1 MARVKHRED
10 IDLLPDVQ
18 AAIQAKTWRVG
29 TIMLLFLA
37 VFVGSFI
44 TWAYYAKLDEVTRGD
59 GRVIPSRSVQ
69 VIQNLEGG
77 IVAEIL
83 VSAGEVVEANQ
94 VLVRIDNTLAES
106 DLLQKKA
113 QYLSLLGQA
122 ARLEAEANGA
132 EVPSFPEQVR
142 KEAPDVARDQ
152 LNLFKSRQQT
162 VTASTEIF
170 RRQEEQR
177 QQELRELESRVSLLD
192 RSYGLVREELEIT
205 KPLLK
210 EGAVSRVDVLQLE
223 RQANDLRA
231 SLEGAR
237 LAIPRAKSAIDEA
250 TRRIEEVEINARSES
265 QLELTQVNTSLAA
278 LQESL
283 VAEEDRVRR
292 TEVRAP
298 LRGIVND
305 VLVTTV
311 GGVIRPGEDLIEI
324 VPLEDTLV
332 IEAKI
337 KPHDVAFLRPGQRAK
352 VKISA
357 YDFSIYGGLD
367 AVLERIS
374 ADTLESDDRN
384 RDEYYLIRLR
394 TDRNFLGTEDAPLPI
409 IPGMTATVDILTG
422 EKTVLNYLMKPILRA
437 RYTALTER

>member
-1 MARVKHRED
+1 MARLKHRKD
-10 IDLLPDVQ
+10 LDLLPDLQ
-18 AAIQAKTWRVG
+18 AAIRAKTIRATTV
-29 TIMLLFLA
+29 LLAFIALFTA
-37 VFVGSFI
+37 SFI
-44 TWAYYAKLDEVTRGD
+44 GWAYFAKLDEVTRGE

-83 VSAGEVVEANQ
+83 VRAGDVVESGQ
-94 VLVRIDNTLAES
+94 VLLRIDNTVAES
-106 DLLQKKA
+106 DFLEKKA
-113 QYLSLLGQA
+113 HYLSLLGQA
-122 ARLEAEANGA
+122 ARLEAEATGA
-132 EVPSFPEQVR
+132 EAPSFPAQIR
-142 KEAPDVARDQ
+142 NDAPNVARDQ
-152 LNLFKSRQQT
+152 LNLFKSRQQAT
-162 VTASTEIF
+162 TAATEIF

-177 QQELRELESRVSLLD
+177 WQELRELESRASMLSQ
-192 RSYGLVREELEIT
+192 SYGLVREELEIT
-205 KPLLK
+205 KPLL
-210 EGAVSRVDVLQLE
+210 EDGAVSRVDVLQLE
-223 RQANDLRA
+223 RQANDLRT
-231 SLEGAR
+231 SLQGAR
-237 LAIPRAKSAIDEA
+237 LAIPRAKSAIEEA
-250 TRRIEEVEINARSES
+250 TRRVEEVEISARSDA
-265 QLELTQVNTSLAA
+265 QLELTQVNTALAA
-278 LQESL
+278 LQEAL
-283 VAEEDRVRR
+283 VAGADRVRR

-305 VLVTTV
+305 VTVTTV
-311 GGVIRPGEDLIEI
+311 GGVVRPGEDLVEI

-357 YDFSIYGGLD
+357 YDFAIYGGLD
-367 AVLERIS
+367 AVVERIS
-374 ADTLESDDRN
+374 AYTLESDDGN

-422 EKTVLNYLMKPILRA
+422 EKTVLAYLMQPILRA

>member
-29 TIMLLFLA
+29 TIMLLFIT
-37 VFVGSFI
+37 VFLGSFL
-44 TWAYYAKLDEVTRGD
+44 TWAYYAKLDEVTRGE
-59 GRVIPSRSVQ
+59 GRVIPSRSIQ

-83 VSAGEVVEANQ
+83 VSAGEVVEADQ
-94 VLVRIDNTLAES
+94 VLVRIDNTMAES
-106 DLLQKKA
+106 DFLEKKA

-122 ARLEAEANGA
+122 ARLKAEADGA
-132 EVPSFPEQVR
+132 DEPSFPDEVR
-142 KEAPDVARDQ
+142 EEAPDVVRDQ
-152 LNLFKSRQQT
+152 INLFMSRQQT

-177 QQELRELESRVSLLD
+177 QQELRELESRVGMLN

-223 RQANDLRA
+223 RQANDLRTG
-231 SLEGAR
+231 LEGAR
-237 LAIPRAKSAIDEA
+237 LAIPRAKSAIEEA
-250 TRRIEEVEINARSES
+250 SRRIEEVEINARSEA
-265 QLELTQVNTSLAA
+265 QLELTRVNTSLAA

-292 TEVRAP
+292 TAVRAP

-305 VLVTTV
+305 VMVTTV
-311 GGVIRPGEDLIEI
+311 GGVVRPGEDLIEI

-332 IEAKI
+332 VEAKI

-352 VKISA
+352 VKITA
-357 YDFSIYGGLD
+357 YDFAIYGGLD

-374 ADTLESDDRN
+374 ADTLESEDRN

-422 EKTVLNYLMKPILRA
+422 EKTVLAYLMKPILRA

>member
-29 TIMLLFLA
+29 TIMLLFIT
-37 VFVGSFI
+37 VFLGSFL
-44 TWAYYAKLDEVTRGD
+44 TWAYYAKLDEVTRGE
-59 GRVIPSRSVQ
+59 GRVIPSRSIQ

-83 VSAGEVVEANQ
+83 VSAGEVVEADQ
-94 VLVRIDNTLAES
+94 VLVRIDNTMAES
-106 DLLQKKA
+106 DFLEKKA

-122 ARLEAEANGA
+122 ARLKAEADGA
-132 EVPSFPEQVR
+132 DAPSFPDEVR
-142 KEAPDVARDQ
+142 EEAPDVVRDQ
-152 LNLFKSRQQT
+152 INLFKSRQQT

-177 QQELRELESRVSLLD
+177 QQELRELESRVGMLN

-223 RQANDLRA
+223 RQANDLRTG
-231 SLEGAR
+231 LEGAR
-237 LAIPRAKSAIDEA
+237 LAIPRAKSAIEEA
-250 TRRIEEVEINARSES
+250 SRRIEEVEINARSEA
-265 QLELTQVNTSLAA
+265 QFELTRVNTSLAA

-292 TEVRAP
+292 TAVRAP
-298 LRGIVND
+298 LRGIVNE
-305 VLVTTV
+305 VMVTTV

-332 IEAKI
+332 VEAKI

-352 VKISA
+352 VKITA
-357 YDFSIYGGLD
+357 YDFAIYGGLD

-374 ADTLESDDRN
+374 ADTLESEDRN

-422 EKTVLNYLMKPILRA
+422 EKTVLAYLMKPILRA

>member
-305 VLVTTV
+305 VMVTTV
-311 GGVIRPGEDLIEI
+311 GGVVRPGEDLIEI

-332 IEAKI
+332 VEAKI
-337 KPHDVAFLRPGQRAK
+337 KPHDVAFLRPGQSAK

-357 YDFSIYGGLD
+357 YDFAIYGGLD

-422 EKTVLNYLMKPILRA
+422 EKTVLAYLMKPILRA